1 MILNLIVFE
10 KLSIARCCIL
20 YVCMSIMYTNIIG
33 FIIVSVILLGNGKSH
48 YIRSKMS
55 ELQCTSIVFPI
66 NEGFNI
72 YGCIDELNMA
82 AKSGQEC
89 SLHLN
94 FTLPF
99 LKVNYS

>member
-1 MILNLIVFE
+1 
-10 KLSIARCCIL
+10 
-20 YVCMSIMYTNIIG
+20 
-33 FIIVSVILLGNGKSH
+33 
-48 YIRSKMS
+48 MS

-72 YGCIDELNMA
+72 YGCIDELNKA
-82 AKSGQEC
+82 AKSGPDC

-99 LKVNYS
+99 LQVI